1 MAVIDQRDV
10 INPRLFFSLKTIITV
25 LVTLVGLGAVTTPA
39 MAEKVK
45 VGSAAAKNAM
55 SSCKGLGGITFPKT
69 GKDSTF
75 GCVQGNASS
84 GIVCGGV
91 KASDKKTCDIFL
103 RTPPRFPSRD
113 EIRNAE
119 MAEKESRKPALN

>member
-1 MAVIDQRDV
+1 MAVTDQRDV
-10 INPRLFFSLKTIITV
+10 INPSLFFSLKTIFTV
-25 LVTLVGLGAVTTPA
+25 LVTLVGLSAITTPA

-55 SSCKGLGGITFPKT
+55 SSCKALGGIN
-69 GKDSTF
+69 F

-91 KASDKKTCDIFL
+91 KASHKKTCDIFL
-103 RTPPRFPSRD
+103 RTPPRFPTRD
-113 EIRNAE
+113 EIRNAQ
-119 MAEKESRKPALN
+119 MADKESKAPALN